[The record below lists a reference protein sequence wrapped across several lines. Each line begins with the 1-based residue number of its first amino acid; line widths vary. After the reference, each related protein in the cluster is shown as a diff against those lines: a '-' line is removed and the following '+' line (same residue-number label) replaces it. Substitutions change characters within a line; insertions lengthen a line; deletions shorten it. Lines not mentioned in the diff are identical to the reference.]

1 MAISYIILN
10 KKLILGKLFLTEKER
25 ALRKLQ
31 KYCAY
36 QDRCHKE
43 VRSKL
48 LDLQIYGA
56 DLEDIIVDLI
66 EDNFLNEERFA
77 KSYAR
82 GKFRMKQWGRV
93 KIKQELK
100 FRKISAYCL
109 KKAMLEIE
117 EEEYINTLTH
127 LIEKK
132 KKQYEQ
138 KEKDLFKLKG
148 KIATYI
154 IGRGFESTLVWHWV
168 NELLPRPK

>member
-1 MAISYIILN
+1 MVISYIIIN
-10 KKLILGKLFLTEKER
+10 KKLILNKNFLTEKQQ
-25 ALRKLQ
+25 ALSKLQ
-31 KYCAY
+31 KYCTY

-48 LDLQIYGA
+48 LDLEIYGA

-77 KSYAR
+77 RSYAR

-100 FRKISAYCL
+100 FRRISAYCL
-109 KKAMLEIE
+109 KKAMEEIDE
-117 EEEYINTLTH
+117 EDYTKTLLH

-132 KKQYEQ
+132 KKDYER
-138 KEKDLFKLKG
+138 KEKNLFKLKG

-154 IGRGFESTLVWHWV
+154 IGRGYESPLVWHWV
-168 NELLPRPK
+168 NELLPKQ